1 MKSLDPKLKKYV
13 FKMLKR
19 SDVRC
24 DAHAFLVTLIL
35 STVNMGYFTENL
47 HKNTRCNVVERNTLT
62 R

>member
-24 DAHAFLVTLIL
+24 DDAFLVTLIL